1 MIPKFVFPP
10 RAEYKTDPDRI
21 HIYDNGQYFGQPKLN
36 GSACVVHLHESG
48 ERHVWNRHG
57 QRLSLIDYGKVEL
70 NPLHRGQGWITLCG
84 ELLNKNKKG
93 EDGQPFNQK
102 FCLWDILMLDGKSL
116 EGTTTIQRVEL
127 ISHLYPSKLAVE
139 LKDRTIAQTDYI
151 TQVMKLKHLM
161 EIDKAENCFVIPSY
175 ENKFV
180 ELYEELIKVDVYEG
194 LVLKLKTGKLQPG
207 LNEKNNAQWQV
218 KARKPTRNYDF

>member
-1 MIPKFVFPP
+1 MNTPKFVFPP

-102 FCLWDILMLDGKSL
+102 FCIWDILMLDGKSL
-116 EGTTTIQRVEL
+116 EGTTVIQRVEL
-127 ISHLYPSKLAVE
+127 ISHLYSPKQE
-139 LKDRTIAQTDYI
+139 QP
-151 TQVMKLKHLM
+151 LKHLI

-194 LVLKLKTGKLQPG
+194 LVLKLKAGKLQPG